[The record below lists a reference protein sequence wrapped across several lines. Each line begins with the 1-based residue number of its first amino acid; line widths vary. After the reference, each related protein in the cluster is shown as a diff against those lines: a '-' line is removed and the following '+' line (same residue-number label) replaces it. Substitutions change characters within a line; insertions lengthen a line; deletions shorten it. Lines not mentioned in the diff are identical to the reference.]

1 MQPPDIA
8 LEELYH
14 RNAPT
19 EDQLTPW
26 LQPGAIRYRLA
37 VPTKDPGVTT
47 ICDDSDDD
55 EYDNFYFPGFSKHE
69 LKKMRENVQPIG
81 IVSGR
86 NSDEFS
92 ALDVDELVATESYP
106 KLKALLAQLR
116 KELGVKKEKACGI
129 FKSSFRAHQRLRIKE
144 KDEKKIAE
152 Q

>member
-1 MQPPDIA
+1 MQPPVIA

-47 ICDDSDDD
+47 ICGDSDDD

-69 LKKMRENVQPIG
+69 LKKMREKSVQPIG

-116 KELGVKKEKACGI
+116 KELGVKKRKMVRNFQELFSGHTSVSASKR
-129 FKSSFRAHQRLRIKE
+129 KTR
-144 KDEKKIAE
+144 KK
-152 Q
+152 